1 MHMKPQGKSSGQ
13 KRFSPS
19 VLRELQAAYR
29 QLDRAARRQPW
40 LVQGSVNVVAPKSP
54 AASVTYT
61 WTRKVRAKT
70 VTVALS
76 HEQSVAFRQAIEAN
90 RQIEAALSRLRELSQ
105 TALLAEVPG
114 VPKRRLDVRPNAEAK
129 TVPKGA

>member
-1 MHMKPQGKSSGQ
+1 MKPQDKSSGQ
-13 KRFSPS
+13 RRFSTS
-19 VLRELQAAYR
+19 VRRDLQAAYR
-29 QLDRAARRQPW
+29 MLDRAVFRYPC

-54 AASVTYT
+54 AARVTYT

-76 HEQSVAFRQAIEAN
+76 RPQSVAFRQAIKAN
-90 RQIEAALSRLRELSQ
+90 RRIEAALSRLRQVSH

-114 VPKRRLDVRPNAEAK
+114 VTKRRWDGPPNAS
-129 TVPKGA
+129 TNPVPKGS

>member
-1 MHMKPQGKSSGQ
+1 MKRQDKSSGQ
-13 KRFSPS
+13 PRFSAA
-19 VLRELQAAYR
+19 VLRDLQGAYR
-29 QLDRAARRQPW
+29 TLARAVDRHPW

-54 AASVTYT
+54 SGSVTYT

-76 HEQSVAFRQAIEAN
+76 PRQSAAFRKAIEAN
-90 RQIEAALSRLRELSQ
+90 RFIEAALSRLRQVSQ
-105 TALLAEVPG
+105 AALLAELPG
-114 VPKRRLDVRPNAEAK
+114 VARRRPNVSQRAETQ